1 MPKSELYMALVH
13 FPVVNKNG
21 ETIAS
26 AVTNL
31 DLHDMARSC
40 RTYGVRRLFVITP
53 LEDQKR
59 LVQRIAGHWTS
70 GVGATH
76 NPDRKEALSLIHL
89 CHDMAEAVQCVAEEE
104 GQRPLVVATTARL
117 HAEAMSHE
125 TLRDILAGGQQS
137 CLLVFGTAWGLADS
151 LMTSVDRV
159 LEPVLGNTVYNH
171 LSVRSA
177 AAILLDRLTG
187 KPLKGSGI

>member
-21 ETIAS
+21 EIIAS

-40 RTYGVRRLFVITP
+40 RTYGVRRLFVVTP

-59 LVQRIAGHWTS
+59 LVQRITGHWTS

-89 CHDMAEAVQCVAEEE
+89 CHDMAEAVQCVAEKE
-104 GQRPLVVATTARL
+104 GIRPLVVATTAR
-117 HAEAMSHE
+117 HQREAISHGSLRE
-125 TLRDILAGGQQS
+125 TLTGGKP

-151 LMTSVDRV
+151 LMASVDRV
-159 LEPVLGNTVYNH
+159 LEPILGNTVYNH

-187 KPLKGSGI
+187 KPLKGSGS

>member
-1 MPKSELYMALVH
+1 MPTPELYMVLVH
-13 FPVVNKNG
+13 YPVVNKNG
-21 ETIAS
+21 EIIAS

-40 RTYGVRRLFVITP
+40 RTYGVRRLFVVTP

-59 LVQRIAGHWTS
+59 LVERISGHWIS
-70 GVGATH
+70 GVGARH
-76 NPDRKEALSLIHL
+76 NPDRKEAFSLIQL
-89 CHDMAEAVQCVAEEE
+89 CHDMEEVIGCVEEE
-104 GQRPLVVATTARL
+104 QKKPPLVVATTAKQQQNAIPHGVLR
-117 HAEAMSHE
+117 E
-125 TLRDILAGGQQS
+125 TLAGGQP

-151 LMTSVDRV
+151 LMRSVDLV
-159 LEPVLGNTVYNH
+159 LEPVLGNTAYNH

-187 KPLKGSGI
+187 KALQGSGI